1 MIQSEKDTPGPY
13 FERASAPGT
22 KGSVTIEAAFAIP
35 IFLFAVLC
43 LIYLMELQSIK
54 ISILNAAHSAAKS
67 AAEDTAVIP
76 VLNSIGFQSDMIDLI
91 GEERLERSIIDG
103 GSSGITCWKSYV
115 SPAAGE
121 MNIIVEYRVKVPL
134 PIFGSPSVRM
144 KEEFKISAWMGYQDG
159 RMEEGDNESVYV
171 TENGTVYH
179 SDYQCSY
186 LQLSIKY
193 VPYTS
198 LGGIRN
204 EDGGRY
210 HKCEKCVYGP
220 DMSGVYIT
228 EYGNRYHNSLGC
240 SGLKRTIR
248 AVKKSEVYGMGGCSK
263 CSQ

>member
-76 VLNSIGFQSDMIDLI
+76 VLNSIGFQSDIIDLI

-115 SPAAGE
+115 SPAALE
-121 MNIIVEYRVKVPL
+121 MNNNVEYRV
-134 PIFGSPSVRM
+134 
-144 KEEFKISAWMGYQDG
+144 
-159 RMEEGDNESVYV
+159 
-171 TENGTVYH
+171 
-179 SDYQCSY
+179 
-186 LQLSIKY
+186 
-193 VPYTS
+193 
-198 LGGIRN
+198 
-204 EDGGRY
+204 
-210 HKCEKCVYGP
+210 
-220 DMSGVYIT
+220 
-228 EYGNRYHNSLGC
+228 
-240 SGLKRTIR
+240 
-248 AVKKSEVYGMGGCSK
+248 
-263 CSQ
+263 